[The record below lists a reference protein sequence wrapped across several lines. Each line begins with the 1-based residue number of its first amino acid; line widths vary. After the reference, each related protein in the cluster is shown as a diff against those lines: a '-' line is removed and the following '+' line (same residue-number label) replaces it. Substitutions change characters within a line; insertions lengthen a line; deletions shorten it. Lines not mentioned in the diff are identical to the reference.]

1 MKYMSVITNFGCHYK
16 CPYCIVKENN
26 LHIPRTTL
34 SGLNNLEEA
43 LKENNCDIVS
53 ISGGGDPLHEYE
65 KHIDWYRKFF
75 GIAHKR
81 NVFFKPFRRLI
92 TVHTVDGFQ
101 GQERDVIMISLV
113 RANDKGR
120 IGFLGDL
127 RRMNVAI
134 TRARMK
140 LMILGDAP
148 TLTRHVFYKEL
159 YEYIRENGQV
169 VDVHPL
175 PPP

>member
-1 MKYMSVITNFGCHYK
+1 MDESIDFGLISPYK
-16 CPYCIVKENN
+16 SQVQYI
-26 LHIPRTTL
+26 R
-34 SGLNNLEEA
+34 GL
-43 LKENNCDIVS
+43 I
-53 ISGGGDPLHEYE
+53 
-65 KHIDWYRKFF
+65 
-75 GIAHKR
+75 KR
-81 NVFFKPFRRLI
+81 NAFFKPFRRLI

-113 RANDKGR
+113 RANDKGQ

-148 TLTRHVFYKEL
+148 TLTRHAFYKGL

-169 VDVHPL
+169 ITIQS
-175 PPP
+175 PPPA

>member
-1 MKYMSVITNFGCHYK
+1 
-16 CPYCIVKENN
+16 
-26 LHIPRTTL
+26 
-34 SGLNNLEEA
+34 
-43 LKENNCDIVS
+43 
-53 ISGGGDPLHEYE
+53 
-65 KHIDWYRKFF
+65 
-75 GIAHKR
+75 
-81 NVFFKPFRRLI
+81 
-92 TVHTVDGFQ
+92 
-101 GQERDVIMISLV
+101 
-113 RANDKGR
+113 
-120 IGFLGDL
+120 
-127 RRMNVAI
+127 MNVAI